1 MENRKKVNTGKS
13 ILGNLQKS
21 FTLNLNLIG
30 KNDWLSF
37 PRLRLACVSLR
48 YVNPLCNCPSISVFG
63 TSKLYIYIHI
73 YIYTY
78 IYTHIHIYIFFSL
91 LDCAVILCVCDF
103 VPCYFKCELHGPT
116 CWCQNGNLAW
126 HNSYKGRWR
135 NAMMYILPST

>member
-1 MENRKKVNTGKS
+1 MENRKKVNTDKG

-21 FTLNLNLIG
+21 FTLNPNLIG

-48 YVNPLCNCPSISVFG
+48 YVNPLCNCPSISVFD
-63 TSKLYIYIHI
+63 TSKLYIYI
-73 YIYTY
+73 
-78 IYTHIHIYIFFSL
+78 FFFFFLL

-103 VPCYFKCELHGPT
+103 VLCYFKCELHGPT

-126 HNSYKGRWR
+126 HNSYKGR
-135 NAMMYILPST
+135 